1 MKKQSPNIVFLEYST
16 RGILDTLFTP
26 KIQHL
31 LFEMVVTGVKIAIKG
46 NKKEFTI
53 CSVNQLE
60 VNITIPKSGFV
71 PILKSSLDYF
81 IKTEDYLKCSQIN
94 ELIQEIENGQRTAK
108 QS

>member
-1 MKKQSPNIVFLEYST
+1 MKKLITNLVFLEYST
-16 RGILDTLFTP
+16 RGIMDTIFTP

-31 LFEMVVTGVKIAIKG
+31 LFETVVEGIKMAVK
-46 NKKEFTI
+46 NDKKEFII

-60 VNITIPKSGFV
+60 VNINIPKSGFIPV
-71 PILKSSLDYF
+71 LKSSLEYF

-94 ELIQEIENGQRTAK
+94 ELIQEVENGPRTKK

>member
-1 MKKQSPNIVFLEYST
+1 MKKQSPNIVFLEYSL

-31 LFEMVVTGVKIAIKG
+31 LFEMVVEGIKMAIKG
-46 NKKEFTI
+46 DKREFTI
-53 CSVNQLE
+53 CSVNQLQ
-60 VNITIPKSGFV
+60 VNITIPKAGFIPV
-71 PILKSSLDYF
+71 LKSSLDYF

-94 ELIQEIENGQRTAK
+94 ELIQEIEDGQRIKK